1 MADVLGAWTS
11 ATVIGSNGILAFGA
25 GELVGA
31 RIVVAVADR
40 GGGVTCTVSSD
51 DPTLAATFQPVVER
65 VTLPDDSGSRRSIF
79 LWSGHIG
86 EDVATNPQI
95 TIAVRDTNDNPVDA
109 SAVAAATDA
118 NGDYPLAAVASADS
132 GTSTVTSQTTGTTS
146 VVPAGDVLVFTAASF
161 RGAATTSWDLTTSS
175 PPNPDDPPN
184 TWLLE
189 SGSGSGAA
197 RRECRLGFYAETG
210 AGVQAWVDTLSL
222 STAVTASAVI
232 AVWSTGAAGD
242 QVAPSDGVHG
252 HTATSPTVTQVHT
265 LAVDSAV
272 HGHTAGSTT
281 VGQLQHLAA
290 DPASHGHTATTP
302 TVGQAQTVTA
312 ASTVHGHTATSPP
325 VVQVHALT
333 ANPASH
339 GHTVTVVVIS
349 QTHQL
354 TPADASHGHTA
365 TSPHVGQAHHLAA
378 DLTSHGHTASSPLL
392 DQTHH
397 LTPDL
402 CTHGH
407 TTTSPTVDETHLLV
421 PSPAWHGHTTTSA
434 PLSAPTRLIPPIPAT
449 ARSTTRGVTVW

>member
-1 MADVLGAWTS
+1 
-11 ATVIGSNGILAFGA
+11 
-25 GELVGA
+25 
-31 RIVVAVADR
+31 
-40 GGGVTCTVSSD
+40 
-51 DPTLAATFQPVVER
+51 
-65 VTLPDDSGSRRSIF
+65 
-79 LWSGHIG
+79 
-86 EDVATNPQI
+86 
-95 TIAVRDTNDNPVDA
+95 
-109 SAVAAATDA
+109 
-118 NGDYPLAAVASADS
+118 GDYPLAAVASADS

-312 ASTVHGHTATSPP
+312 ASTVHGHT
-325 VVQVHALT
+325 
-333 ANPASH
+333 
-339 GHTVTVVVIS
+339 
-349 QTHQL
+349 
-354 TPADASHGHTA
+354 
-365 TSPHVGQAHHLAA
+365 
-378 DLTSHGHTASSPLL
+378 
-392 DQTHH
+392 
-397 LTPDL
+397 
-402 CTHGH
+402 
-407 TTTSPTVDETHLLV
+407 
-421 PSPAWHGHTTTSA
+421 
-434 PLSAPTRLIPPIPAT
+434 
-449 ARSTTRGVTVW
+449 